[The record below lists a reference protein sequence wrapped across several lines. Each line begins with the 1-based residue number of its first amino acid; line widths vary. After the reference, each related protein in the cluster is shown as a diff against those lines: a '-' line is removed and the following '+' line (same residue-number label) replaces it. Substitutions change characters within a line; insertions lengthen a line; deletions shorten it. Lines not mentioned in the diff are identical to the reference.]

1 MALKIKFGGKVRGF
15 QFGLGAVEIYCDMM
29 GCDMIGLDMIA
40 TVCPEQPKA
49 ITSIVYAGLL
59 NYAEL
64 NDQEIDF
71 SYRKVQHWLDEAE
84 DSTFAKIMEAFSAS
98 KMFGK
103 TLSEHFGGG
112 EAEEGEKK
120 EE

>member
-1 MALKIKFGGKVRGF
+1 MALKLKFGGKVRGF
-15 QFGLGAVEIYCDMM
+15 QFGLGAVEEYCNLMECDMV
-29 GCDMIGLDMIA
+29 GLDMIA

-49 ITSIVYAGLL
+49 ITSIVYAGLK

-64 NDQEIDF
+64 NDKEIDF
-71 SYRKVQHWLDEAE
+71 TYRKVQHWLDEAE
-84 DSTFAKIMEAFSAS
+84 QDTFSKIMEAFSSS

-112 EAEEGEKK
+112 EAE
-120 EE
+120 

>member
-84 DSTFAKIMEAFSAS
+84 DSTFAKIMEAFSSS

-120 EE
+120 GE